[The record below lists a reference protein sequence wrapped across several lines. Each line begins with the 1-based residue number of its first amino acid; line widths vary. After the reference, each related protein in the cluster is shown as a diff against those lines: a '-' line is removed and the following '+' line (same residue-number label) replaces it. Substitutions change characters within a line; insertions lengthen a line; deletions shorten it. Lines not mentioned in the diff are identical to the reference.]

1 MRENNALKKTAV
13 RFVKL
18 TFYLLALHTMGFS
31 QASTIKGVVKDSS
44 GTPLQGASVMVKEV
58 RGAGTQ
64 TNGAGEFSLQA
75 SQGQTLVI
83 SSIGFASTEM
93 KVGNQTFVEILL
105 IPSLSAGEDVVVV
118 GYATQRK
125 ANVTGSVSSV
135 GSKLIENRPVTN
147 PSAALTGLAPGVFV
161 RQTTGQPGRDG
172 ADIRI
177 RGLGTL
183 NNNNPFVL
191 IDGIQGTLDAVN
203 PLDIENISILKD
215 AASAAIYGAQ
225 AANGVI
231 LVTTKKGSRSR
242 ANVTYTG
249 MFSTATPMNKI
260 NMVNDYPTYMRL
272 INEAGA
278 NLGQPP
284 LFSDALI
291 TDWENAKQ
299 NPNGTGP
306 AGYPNYVSYP
316 NTNWFDVMMKS
327 TLQQIHNIGVNGGSE
342 KIMYQMSVNF
352 LDNPGIMENSGI
364 QRYQLRTNLD
374 AKINKFITIGTQT
387 FASQERGQLGNV
399 QNMFNFLWQAT
410 PGQYP
415 FYDGRYGG
423 ANDPVIT
430 NTNNPLFTINN
441 QGGKIVTNRFNTT
454 LYLNLHLATG
464 LVMENR
470 FNYQTNMVERN
481 SFQRPFDRWNFLLD
495 QAFTQANTV
504 DQLGVNYSFAKD
516 YRIISDVILKYNT
529 KIKSDH
535 DFGLLAGFNQN
546 YFNYYDFRTQ
556 KQGLID
562 PNLTTL
568 SSANLILSSEGTETD
583 NAIQSFFG
591 RLNYSYQGK
600 YIFEA
605 NLRYDGSSRF
615 APNVRWGAFPSFS
628 AGWRLSEEGFMQGI
642 KRTVQNLK
650 LRASWGQLGNNQVG
664 DYDWQSNYA
673 STGYSFNRAQTNA
686 LRQAR
691 LGNPALRWEKTT
703 IADIGLEGN
712 LFHNRV
718 KFEID
723 WYDKYTDGI
732 LTVPPIFL
740 TMGTVGAPF
749 TNTAAVRN
757 RGIEVMAG
765 WTSNPTKDFRFGVS
779 GNFAYNMNVV
789 EKYKGPLQEGY
800 VSDEN
805 GNKVWRSNIGD
816 VSDGV
821 NQRIIEGQPI
831 NAHYVFKLHRGSG
844 AYFNADG
851 TVNPKGGP
859 SSGMIRTPED
869 LQWLQAM
876 LAAGY
881 NFLPTNRIGQQQ
893 ITYGDFIYA
902 DLNEDGIFGNNFDRT
917 FMGGNEVP
925 RFNFGLNLNASWKGF
940 DISMIWAG
948 SSGMNYFWN
957 QRIYNTTNLRGG
969 MSISERVANNRYFF
983 NAADPNDARNNINGT
998 FPRLKLIDNEPQNGL
1013 ASDFFLYDATFVKL
1027 KNLQFGYTFPSSI
1040 MNKIKMTNLRLFV
1053 SGENLLMFTR
1063 YPGLDPEIGANVE
1076 YPTMRQ
1082 FAFGINATF

>member
-1 MRENNALKKTAV
+1 MKKQKIFRRRLQGMIRLV
-13 RFVKL
+13 
-18 TFYLLALHTMGFS
+18 LLMIGTLSIFMAGAQSINVTG
-31 QASTIKGVVKDSS
+31 QVKDET
-44 GTPLQGASVMVKEV
+44 GRPVEGVSVMVK
-58 RGAGTQ
+58 GKATGTQ
-64 TNGAGEFSLQA
+64 TNA
-75 SQGQTLVI
+75 QGSFALSVDPGSMLVFT
-83 SSIGFASTEM
+83 SVGFAKAELPASADMQVTL
-93 KVGNQTFVEILL
+93 KVSSGVGDEVI
-105 IPSLSAGEDVVVV
+105 VV
-118 GYATQRK
+118 GYGTQRK
-125 ANVTGSVSSV
+125 VNNTGSVSSV
-135 GSKLIENRPVTN
+135 SSKLIENRPVTN
-147 PSAALTGLAPGVFV
+147 PSNALTGLAPGVYV

-172 ADIRI
+172 ANIRI

-242 ANVTYTG
+242 SNVTYTG
-249 MFSTATPMNKI
+249 MFSMATPMNKM
-260 NMVNDYPTYMRL
+260 NMVNDYATYMRL

-284 LFSDALI
+284 LFSNTLI
-291 TDWENAKQ
+291 TDWENAKS
-299 NPNGTGP
+299 NPDAIGAN
-306 AGYPNYVSYP
+306 GYPNSVLYP
-316 NTNWFDVMMKS
+316 NTDWFDVVMQS
-327 TLQQIHNIGVNGGSE
+327 RLQQIHNVGINGGSE
-342 KIMYQMSVNF
+342 KVMYQLSVNF
-352 LDNPGIMENSGI
+352 LDNPGLMENSGI
-364 QRYQLRTNLD
+364 QRYQVRTNLD
-374 AKINKFITIGTQT
+374 AKINKFMTVGTQT

-399 QNMFNFLWQAT
+399 QQMFDFLWASVSGQA
-410 PGQYP
+410 PY
-415 FYDGRYGG
+415 YDGKYGG
-423 ANDPVIT
+423 ANDPVVT
-430 NTNNPLFTINN
+430 NTNNPLFVLN
-441 QGGKIVTNRFNTT
+441 QTGGKSVTSRFNSTV
-454 LYLNLHLATG
+454 YLNLNLAKG

-481 SFQRPFDRWNFLLD
+481 SFSRPFDRWNFISN

-504 DQLGVNYSFAKD
+504 DQLGVNYSYAKD
-516 YRIISDVILKYNT
+516 YRIITDVILKYNT
-529 KIKSDH
+529 KIKEDH
-535 DFGLLAGFNQN
+535 DFGALAGFNQN
-546 YFNYYDFRTQ
+546 YFNYYDFRTG
-556 KQGLID
+556 KQGLTD
-562 PNLTTL
+562 PSLTTL

-591 RLNYSYQGK
+591 RVNYGYKGR
-600 YIFEA
+600 YLFEA

-615 APNVRWGAFPSFS
+615 APDVRWGAFPSFS
-628 AGWRLSEEGFMQGI
+628 AGWRISEEGFMRGI
-642 KRTVQNLK
+642 SNTIQNLK

-664 DYDWQSNYA
+664 DYDWQSNYG
-673 STGYSFNRAQTNA
+673 STGYAFNRVQVNA

-712 LFHNRV
+712 LFDNRV

-757 RGIEVMAG
+757 RGIEAMVG
-765 WTSNPTKDFRFGVS
+765 WNSNPGKDFRFGVS
-779 GNFAYNMNVV
+779 ANFAYNMNMVDT
-789 EKYKGPLQEGY
+789 YKGELEEGY
-800 VSDEN
+800 VNDAN
-805 GNKVWRSNIGD
+805 GNKVWQSNIGD
-816 VSDGV
+816 VSDGG

-831 NAHYVFKLHRGSG
+831 NAHYIFKLHRGSG

-859 SSGMIRTPED
+859 VSGMIRTPED
-869 LQWLQAM
+869 MQWLQAM
-876 LAAGY
+876 MTAGY
-881 NFLPTNRIGQQQ
+881 SFLPTNRIGAAQ

-902 DLNEDGIFGNNFDRT
+902 DLNEDGIYGNNFDRYFPGT
-917 FMGGNEVP
+917 NELP

-948 SSGMNYFWN
+948 SSGMQYFWN
-957 QRIYNTTNLRGG
+957 QRIYNTGNLRAG
-969 MSISERVANNRYFF
+969 MAISERVANDRYFY
-983 NAADPNDARNNINGT
+983 NQADPNDPRNNINGT

-1013 ASDFFLYDATFVKL
+1013 ASDFFMYDAAFIKL
-1027 KNLQFGYTFPSSI
+1027 KNLQIGYTFPGSI
-1040 MNKIKMTNLRLFV
+1040 INKIKMTNLRLFM
-1053 SGENLLMFTR
+1053 SGENLLMFTN